1 MDVAYKRVGGENP
14 GLKPGD
20 VVAYGILAEN
30 FSPPNSGL
38 GRPVSRFTRKSVLRP
53 RAPKKRPGGTQ
64 SYDYVHFSSFDPA
77 LFHRRVI
84 TASESRGFEMQAMQ
98 AIKATFKAME

>member
-1 MDVAYKRVGGENP
+1 MVFDRRLCK
-14 GLKPGD
+14 
-20 VVAYGILAEN
+20 ILSSSQITA
-30 FSPPNSGL
+30 
-38 GRPVSRFTRKSVLRP
+38 LRP